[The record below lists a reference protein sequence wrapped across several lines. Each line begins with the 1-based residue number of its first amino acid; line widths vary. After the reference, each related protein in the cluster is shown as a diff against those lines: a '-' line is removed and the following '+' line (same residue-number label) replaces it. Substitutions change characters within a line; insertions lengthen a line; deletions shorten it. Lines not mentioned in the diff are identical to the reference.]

1 MSGNPLLMQNG
12 QQLDYTPHIT
22 SLFDFSNPA
31 KSNEGVRSAKY
42 EYANGLQ
49 GECMD
54 NDYVV
59 YRYADVLMMKGEALV
74 RQGHADLAVPLF
86 NEVRRRTGLEVAWE
100 GLRRQDMIR
109 FGKWSEARDL
119 KPAVSPAYTKLYPIP
134 ANIRKTN
141 TNLKQNDGY
150 TD

>member
-1 MSGNPLLMQNG
+1 
-12 QQLDYTPHIT
+12 
-22 SLFDFSNPA
+22 
-31 KSNEGVRSAKY
+31 
-42 EYANGLQ
+42 
-49 GECMD
+49 MD

-86 NEVRRRTGLEVAWE
+86 NEVRHRTGLDDYKASDLTLDEIYDERGREFAWE

-109 FGKWSEARDL
+109 FGKWGEARDL

>member
-1 MSGNPLLMQNG
+1 
-12 QQLDYTPHIT
+12 
-22 SLFDFSNPA
+22 
-31 KSNEGVRSAKY
+31 
-42 EYANGLQ
+42 
-49 GECMD
+49 
-54 NDYVV
+54 
-59 YRYADVLMMKGEALV
+59 MKGEALV

-86 NEVRRRTGLEVAWE
+86 NEVRRRTGLEDYKAADLTLDEIYDERGREFAWE

-134 ANIRKTN
+134 ANNRKTN